1 MKGLSAAVAVFTM
14 LPLALGAQAPRDE
27 VMPAEIL
34 QRVSAAV
41 IPQLEFREVRTAR
54 LLKAPLVSR
63 GRLRYQLGGRLERE
77 TLHPVAELVVIDGM
91 QVKIERAGTTTE
103 LTLIAGTPQ
112 VALVQALR
120 AVLGG
125 QMKELDAVYRATAE
139 GSLDRWTL
147 QLEPREASGVVRAIR
162 LSGSDGLV
170 GEIEVLE
177 RNGDKTVTTLT
188 R

>member
-1 MKGLSAAVAVFTM
+1 VKGLSAAVMVITM
-14 LPLALGAQAPRDE
+14 LPLASSAQAPRDE
-27 VMPAEIL
+27 VRPAEIL
-34 QRVSAAV
+34 QRVAVAV
-41 IPQLEFREVRTAR
+41 IPEVGFHEVRTAR
-54 LLKAPLVSR
+54 LLKTPLVSR
-63 GRLRYQLGGRLERE
+63 GRLRYRSGGRLERE

-91 QVKIERAGTTTE
+91 QVTIERAGTTTE

-112 VALVQALR
+112 FALVQALR

-125 QMKELDAVYRATAE
+125 QVKELETVYRATAE

-147 QLEPREASGVVRAIR
+147 QLDPREAGGVVRAIR
-162 LSGSDGLV
+162 LTGSDGLV